1 MQKANQKHL
10 TLSDRNYIELALN
23 AGMTFK
29 DIGKFLCKDP
39 TTISKEIK
47 KHRIK
52 KEPSYHTG
60 YIIIC
65 KYKYTCKRK
74 NVCGKNCNSL
84 CSKYCSKCNKFC
96 NEFEEEVCNSLSH
109 APFVCNSCPT
119 KSPCRLVKYYYRALP
134 ANNQYENTLSVS
146 RQGIHLSDDELCNLD
161 NIVSPLIKNRS
172 NCCSYLQNTRLK
184 MF

>member
-10 TLSDRNYIELALN
+10 TLSDRNYIEQALN

-29 DIGKFLCKDP
+29 DIGKFLSKDP

-60 YIIIC
+60 YINIC

-74 NVCGKNCNSL
+74 NVCGKNCNGL
-84 CSKYCSKCNKFC
+84 Y
-96 NEFEEEVCNSLSH
+96 VL
-109 APFVCNSCPT
+109 
-119 KSPCRLVKYYYRALP
+119 
-134 ANNQYENTLSVS
+134 
-146 RQGIHLSDDELCNLD
+146 
-161 NIVSPLIKNRS
+161 NIV
-172 NCCSYLQNTRLK
+172 QNAINFVMSLRK
-184 MF
+184 KYVIP